1 MSGMEEA
8 EDEDED
14 ESRLELCDTYFVEG
28 KSEVSEESEEDGL
41 AKDPDFT
48 SCGTRW
54 LDSEDSCRRSLQ
66 IALQRTK
73 CRCIEAQVKLEK
85 TPSDACLKRKATSF
99 YKLCSQE
106 EESARVELLTYEE
119 ERVICD
125 LRHVRARS
133 DLVEEID
140 SLTRSIG
147 WMVIDLKPDQK
158 WEVAHDRVMAQ
169 DLLSRSERKAGNLK
183 KALRDWD
190 AGILVTMRK
199 GATQEWL

>member
-1 MSGMEEA
+1 MAGMEEA

-14 ESRLELCDTYFVEG
+14 ESRLELCDRYFVEG
-28 KSEVSEESEEDGL
+28 KSEESDESEEDGL

-66 IALQRTK
+66 IALQRAK

-85 TPSDACLKRKATSF
+85 TPSGARLKRKAASF
-99 YKLCSQE
+99 YELCSQE
-106 EESARVELLTYEE
+106 EESARVELLKYEE
-119 ERVICD
+119 EGVICD

-169 DLLSRSERKAGNLK
+169 DLLSRSERKAGKSIGLFHK
-183 KALRDWD
+183 
-190 AGILVTMRK
+190 IIVHPY
-199 GATQEWL
+199 